1 MTLINSWAF
10 QGERVIHG
18 NPSGVDNAVATWGTC
33 VCAAPRPQ
41 TGVLRG
47 CWVPEQQPRFCSPA
61 QAACKLWKVVSPVR
75 NWDGSQSGGLADLR
89 LHQGSASPGQVLW
102 GRDPAA
108 KNRDVL
114 VRTKKRNPVPG
125 IRQEK
130 MHSDSCHAVSI
141 SRDFLV
147 FWKRPFPF
155 NNLSNET

>member
-61 QAACKLWKVVSPVR
+61 QAACQLWKVVSPIR
-75 NWDGSQSGGLADLR
+75 NWDGSQSGA
-89 LHQGSASPGQVLW
+89 
-102 GRDPAA
+102 GRPAF
-108 KNRDVL
+108 
-114 VRTKKRNPVPG
+114 TPG
-125 IRQEK
+125 ICIPRAG
-130 MHSDSCHAVSI
+130 AVGQ
-141 SRDFLV
+141 
-147 FWKRPFPF
+147 RPCCKEPRRSGT
-155 NNLSNET
+155 NKET